1 MLSTRKL
8 VTGVAVCA
16 LALGLFFGQFMKF
29 GVGTGGSVGVTSA
42 PPATQTNAP
51 SRSSSTSG
59 QPAAKR
65 ADITGVEGDAQHMVL
80 VRIAGKS
87 YSIAE
92 WQGNKADYRAA
103 TASEIA
109 RLATRKDGDAKGI
122 KVRISRDDSS
132 KASAEDAL
140 RKELEAAGVP
150 PEAIQWDS
158 GTGY

>member
-8 VTGVAVCA
+8 VTGVAVGA
-16 LALGLFFGQFMKF
+16 LAVGLFFGQFMKF
-29 GVGTGGSVGVTSA
+29 GIGTGGSVGMTSA
-42 PPATQTNAP
+42 PSSTQTSTAT
-51 SRSSSTSG
+51 RSTSG
-59 QPAAKR
+59 SGKSTAR
-65 ADITGVEGDAQHMVL
+65 ADIGGVEGDAQHMVL

-92 WQGNKADYRAA
+92 WTGNAADYRAA

-109 RLATRKDGDAKGI
+109 RLAAGKDGDAKGV

-140 RKELEAAGVP
+140 RKELEAASVP